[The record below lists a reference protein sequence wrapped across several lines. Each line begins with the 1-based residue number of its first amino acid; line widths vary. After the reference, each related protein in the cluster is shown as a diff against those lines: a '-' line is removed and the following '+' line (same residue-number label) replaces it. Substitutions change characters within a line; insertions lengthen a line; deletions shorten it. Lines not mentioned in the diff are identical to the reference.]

1 MVATTKK
8 RRCGNVRVAINDGRT
23 MTCMSFEM
31 GDGEWVC
38 SSVCANPDLHIPRLR
53 YTNTRVK
60 QTKRII

>member
-1 MVATTKK
+1 
-8 RRCGNVRVAINDGRT
+8 

-31 GDGEWVC
+31 GDGEGVL
-38 SSVCANPDLHIPRLR
+38 CANPDFHTFTYL

>member
-31 GDGEWVC
+31 GDGEGVL
-38 SSVCANPDLHIPRLR
+38 CANPDFHTFTYL